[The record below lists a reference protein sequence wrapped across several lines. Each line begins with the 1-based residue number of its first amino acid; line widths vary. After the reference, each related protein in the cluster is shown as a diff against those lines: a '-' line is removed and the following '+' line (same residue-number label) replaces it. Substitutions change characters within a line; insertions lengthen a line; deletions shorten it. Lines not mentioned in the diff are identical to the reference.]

1 MVISLQKWRAARQ
14 ALGPLNDLDWRVIE
28 IARADGPRSLNP
40 DGIAARLLRFLGA
53 RVARQL
59 ANEGLEALRRFSVRA
74 WYWDLIRTRDLQA
87 LLGAG
92 YSNAHVQQILAHVAA
107 FRGFTPSIQEA

>member
-14 ALGPLNDLDWRVIE
+14 AQGPLNELDWRVIE
-28 IARADGPRSLNP
+28 MARADGPRSLNP
-40 DGIAARLLRFLGA
+40 DGVAARLLRVLGA
-53 RVARQL
+53 RVAGRL

-87 LLGAG
+87 LLEVG
-92 YSNAHVQQILAHVAA
+92 YSSAHVQQILTYVAA